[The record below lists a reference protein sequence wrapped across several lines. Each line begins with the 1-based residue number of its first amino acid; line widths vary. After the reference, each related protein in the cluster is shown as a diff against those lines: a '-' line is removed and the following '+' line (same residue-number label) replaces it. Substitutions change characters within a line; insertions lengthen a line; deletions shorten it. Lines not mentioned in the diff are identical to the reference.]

1 MAKIKVEM
9 PEIPWC
15 NVKNPTTQKEKAVVN
30 FSFATYSFTLNY
42 VPREDPRNTP
52 FTLALRTTLYV
63 GGHTL
68 LEKGWQMSCVS
79 WRKSL
84 EMNSFL
90 ISVGMITTQG
100 NRDGLTALNP
110 WKQDEH
116 TYMKWAHS
124 QSANETGATTAAWI
138 LGDG

>member
-1 MAKIKVEM
+1 
-9 PEIPWC
+9 
-15 NVKNPTTQKEKAVVN
+15 
-30 FSFATYSFTLNY
+30 
-42 VPREDPRNTP
+42 
-52 FTLALRTTLYV
+52 
-63 GGHTL
+63 
-68 LEKGWQMSCVS
+68 
-79 WRKSL
+79 
-84 EMNSFL
+84 MNSFL

-124 QSANETGATTAAWI
+124 QGANETGATTVAWI